1 LTLFAALEPHETM
14 YVVLGASTERT
25 IMSRSV
31 FYLVAV
37 TALTCSQAFAQTEP
51 SPIPP
56 QKSMKLSE
64 IIASVER
71 RDKFQYIKEVE
82 WEQEGYYEV
91 TYYTTDKAKVEIKLD
106 PVTGQPK

>member
-1 LTLFAALEPHETM
+1 
-14 YVVLGASTERT
+14 
-25 IMSRSV
+25 
-31 FYLVAV
+31 
-37 TALTCSQAFAQTEP
+37 
-51 SPIPP
+51 
-56 QKSMKLSE
+56 MKLSE